1 MPRRDIKWIFGEFC
15 PFWHPKIRERN
26 GEEVSKNVR
35 CNKGEYDMVKIGENE
50 LAAMLLETCKLRAVE
65 PNIYSVLPDNESGN
79 EYDSQF
85 GFIYDLVACRLIWG
99 YSVKI
104 FSQTASDALH
114 SSHEGHV
121 LDIGCGSL
129 AFTAKTY
136 SQYSERPVV
145 LVDQSLKMLR
155 MAKSRL
161 LKENGKVPDNLVFL
175 HADALQLPFQENI
188 FTTILSENLL
198 HCLGDTGPL
207 LKQLKTIISKN
218 GKMYFT
224 TLVRADRL
232 ADKYLEALANSGKL
246 VSRTISDHKEI
257 FEQIDLSAK
266 YETSGNLLIIKTNK

>member
-1 MPRRDIKWIFGEFC
+1 
-15 PFWHPKIRERN
+15 
-26 GEEVSKNVR
+26 
-35 CNKGEYDMVKIGENE
+35 MVKINENE
-50 LAAMLLETCKLRAVE
+50 LSAMLLDNFTLREVE

-85 GFIYDLVACRLIWG
+85 GFIYDLVACNPIYNRLIWG

-104 FSQTASDALH
+104 FAQTAKEALH
-114 SSHEGHV
+114 SYHEGPV

-136 SQYSERPVV
+136 SQYRERSVV

-161 LKENGKVPDNLVFL
+161 MKQNGKVPDNLILL

-207 LKQLKTIISKN
+207 LKQLKTIITKN

-224 TLVRADRL
+224 TLVAANRF

-246 VSRTISDHKEI
+246 VSRTMYDHKEI
-257 FEQIDLSAK
+257 FEQIGLSAK
-266 YETSGNLLIIKTNK
+266 YETSGNLMIIKANK

>member
-1 MPRRDIKWIFGEFC
+1 MAMI
-15 PFWHPKIRERN
+15 N
-26 GEEVSKNVR
+26 
-35 CNKGEYDMVKIGENE
+35 ENE
-50 LAAMLLETCKLRAVE
+50 LAAMLLEASELRAVE
-65 PNIYSVLPDNESGN
+65 PSIYSVLPDNESGN

-85 GFIYDLVACRLIWG
+85 GFIYDLVACNSVYNRLIWG
-99 YSVKI
+99 YSVNI
-104 FSQTASDALH
+104 FSQTASEALH
-114 SSHEGHV
+114 SSHDGHV

-161 LKENGKVPDNLVFL
+161 LKENGKIPDNLVFL

-198 HCLGDTGPL
+198 HCLSDISIL
-207 LKQLKTIISKN
+207 LKQLKSITKKD

-224 TLVRADRL
+224 TLVKNNRL
-232 ADKYLEALANSGKL
+232 ADKYLEALAESGKL
-246 VSRTISDHKEI
+246 VSREVGDHETV
-257 FEQIDLSAK
+257 FEQVDLSAK
-266 YETSGNLLIIKTNK
+266 YETTGNILVVNDLRQSRRLVL